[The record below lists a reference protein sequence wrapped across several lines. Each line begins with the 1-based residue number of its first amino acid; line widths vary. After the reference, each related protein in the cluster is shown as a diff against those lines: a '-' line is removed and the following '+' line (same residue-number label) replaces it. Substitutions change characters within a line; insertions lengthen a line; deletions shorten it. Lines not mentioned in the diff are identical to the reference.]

1 MDQRHSVFMPGLT
14 RRGPVINALGQY
26 LGDMSTL
33 SPFVMYGGMAVL
45 AYLAYKKKIP
55 LIAAGAGAAGIY
67 YFMSGS
73 TAAAAAQGSGVPSAQ
88 DISNTTAGAA
98 IIQPPD
104 LSNVPMPTVSIPNMQ
119 LNLSGAFIGNSPL
132 AVPKAFIS

>member
-1 MDQRHSVFMPGLT
+1 MDQRQSVFMPGLT

-33 SPFVMYGGMAVL
+33 SPFVMYGAMAGL

-67 YFMSGS
+67 YFMSGP
-73 TAAAAAQGSGVPSAQ
+73 TAVTAAQGSGLPSAQ

-98 IIQPPD
+98 LIQPPD
-104 LSNVPMPTVSIPNMQ
+104 LSNIPTPIVNIPS
-119 LNLSGAFIGNSPL
+119 LSGYFIGNSPL
-132 AVPKAFIS
+132 MKPKMFIS